1 MPDLIMAW
9 VLVFCTPMKTARK
22 VTVILPAELL
32 RRAQKS
38 TGKGITP
45 TIRRG
50 LELVAAAKAYQQLRQ
65 LRGRVK
71 FSVDLDSLR
80 EDRDRD

>member
-1 MPDLIMAW
+1 
-9 VLVFCTPMKTARK
+9 MKYGIYAGILYCVKAARK
-22 VTVILPAELL
+22 VTVILPTELL

-50 LELVAAAKAYQQLRQ
+50 LELVAAANAYDQLRE
-65 LRGRVK
+65 LRGKVK

-80 EDRDRD
+80 EDRDRH